1 MTQFFESNE
10 GTVTAIVS
18 IVVAVSVLTTA
29 LVKLWPF
36 LSKLVTMVNG
46 FVGYDGEPGLLDRV
60 KVLEVNS
67 DHDKSNRGKVSQQ
80 LDRVETQVHILTDRF
95 DSFTT
100 DSTQDRQRLWDMARK
115 HHQGEMEE

>member
-1 MTQFFESNE
+1 MTQFFETNE
-10 GTVTAIVS
+10 GTVTAIIS
-18 IVVAVSVLTTA
+18 IVVAISVLTTT
-29 LVKLWPF
+29 LVKIWPF
-36 LSKLVTMVNG
+36 LTKLVTMVNG

-60 KVLEVNS
+60 KVLEVNT
-67 DHDKSNRGKVSQQ
+67 DHDKNNHGKVSQQ

-100 DSTQDRQRLWDMARK
+100 DSTQDRQRLWAMARK